1 LYGATTLLTLTR
13 EQGTAAASSLASTS
27 AASKAPT
34 HTCTRASSSSRRRTS
49 RFIPSILSTGW
60 DLQSGGDLTLPIDV
74 LIPAAV
80 IVFIGYVVFGVTGF
94 GASPITIPML
104 AHFLSLTLV
113 LALAAILDLAS
124 ALVLS
129 VHTRKQADRR
139 ELYVLVP
146 FTLAGLVL
154 GVTLLVN
161 LPRSATL
168 FALGAFVCAY
178 ALYAALRR
186 DPPHGLSRRW
196 AVPAGF
202 SGGVLGALF
211 GIGGP
216 PYVMYLTGRV
226 ADPVI
231 RRATISQMVT
241 LSVGLRVAVFA
252 LAGLFY
258 PRDLWGSVALLLPV
272 AWSGVWV
279 GNRLQMRLPPA
290 ILARIIAG
298 ALFAT
303 GVSLIVRTL

>member
-1 LYGATTLLTLTR
+1 
-13 EQGTAAASSLASTS
+13 
-27 AASKAPT
+27 
-34 HTCTRASSSSRRRTS
+34 
-49 RFIPSILSTGW
+49 
-60 DLQSGGDLTLPIDV
+60 V
-74 LIPAAV
+74 LILAAV

-129 VHTRKQADRR
+129 VHTRRQVDRR

-146 FTLAGLVL
+146 FTLGGLVL

-161 LPRSATL
+161 LSRSVTL

-216 PYVMYLTGRV
+216 PYVMYLEGLDQPGRG
-226 ADPVI
+226 
-231 RRATISQMVT
+231 
-241 LSVGLRVAVFA
+241 LGLLEVG
-252 LAGLFY
+252 
-258 PRDLWGSVALLLPV
+258 S
-272 AWSGVWV
+272 
-279 GNRLQMRLPPA
+279 M
-290 ILARIIAG
+290 AG
-298 ALFAT
+298 ALDDFRPCSRQSPSELLSVHARHQAVALAPHEQ
-303 GVSLIVRTL
+303 GRGGDPVDALLEPLVRDRPDELPGRPHGPREARPCQGAGFRIVRHGEHGLRGGPVGLVEYVGRHLRRAQQHPVDHRRVVPRG